1 MHPATPAISA
11 VCVCSLSHKFNLGHI
26 ILMVAT
32 SLRQSQRQWWLLSY
46 DALLVMRRP
55 HHDSR
60 LHAPDW
66 SLHHEQ
72 SNETRRMQ
80 SAKATHKEDVDH
92 YVVQHMSVWTNGVC
106 IIPRPRAVLHY
117 VTLKLRGK
125 HPAEPSLPAL
135 QSDPTNGLRIASLF
149 IVHVMIANKIT
160 SPGALVRSP
169 YGYRCCMYDLTGER
183 SAC

>member
-46 DALLVMRRP
+46 DALHVLVMRRP

-72 SNETRRMQ
+72 SNETRRTQ

-160 SPGALVRSP
+160 SPRGLVRSP
-169 YGYRCCMYDLTGER
+169 YIQMVRPDR
-183 SAC
+183 

>member
-1 MHPATPAISA
+1 MVVTLLRCIISYATAP
-11 VCVCSLSHKFNLGHI
+11 SLLTMT
-26 ILMVAT
+26 LDCM
-32 SLRQSQRQWWLLSY
+32 LY
-46 DALLVMRRP
+46 
-55 HHDSR
+55 
-60 LHAPDW
+60 APDW